1 MQLALT
7 RAVSPNIVDCQLTHL
22 ARQPIDVERAI
33 VEHDAYERALGDLGA
48 TVLRLPAEPS
58 LPDGVFVED
67 TAVVLDE
74 LAVIARPGAPTR
86 RAETASVAARL
97 TGYRPT
103 IAIEPPGTL
112 DGGDVLIVDRTVFVG
127 QSARTNAAA
136 AAQLRDAL
144 APWGY
149 RIVTVPV
156 THCLHLKSAVTRV
169 ADATLLLNP
178 DWVSPAPFAG
188 FAHVNVDP
196 GEPLAANALAVGGAV
211 LHPRHFP
218 RTRDRLESAGLVVI
232 PVEMAELAKAEAG
245 VTCCSIVFSAA

>member
-22 ARQPIDVERAI
+22 ARRPIDVERAI

-74 LAVIARPGAPTR
+74 LAVIAQPAAPTR
-86 RAETASVAARL
+86 RGETLSVAARL
-97 TGYRPT
+97 TAYRPT

-112 DGGDVLIVDRTVFVG
+112 DGGDVLVVDRTVFVG
-127 QSARTNAAA
+127 QSARTNASAA
-136 AAQLRDAL
+136 EQLRDVL

-149 RIVTVPV
+149 RVVTVAV

-178 DWVSPAPFAG
+178 DWVSPGTFAG

-196 GEPLAANALAVGGAV
+196 AEPLAANALAVGGAV

-218 RTRDRLESAGLVVI
+218 MTRGRLESAGLAVV

-245 VTCCSIVFSAA
+245 VTCCSIVFSA